1 MTPKLEEFPWAEFL
15 EVRKR
20 MICWLRLYGNEGEP
34 MEYEE
39 IAKMVSC
46 DPGQAK
52 LVYMTAR
59 DEGL

>member
-1 MTPKLEEFPWAEFL
+1 
-15 EVRKR
+15 